1 MGEDITIQIIC
12 TITPSF
18 LVSSVEFEIVDN

>member
-1 MGEDITIQIIC
+1 MGQDITIQIIC

-18 LVSSVEFEIVDN
+18 LVFSVEFDIFDN